1 MSKRIALLGGTFDP
15 VHIGHMDL
23 AANLLRELDVD
34 EVRLLPSY
42 QPPHKQTV
50 VATDLQRLEM
60 CRLAAQEDKR
70 IVVDD
75 TEIRIRSAYTVD
87 TLMYLQQKEPG
98 TQWLLTLGQDA
109 ALSFPYWKRSEE
121 ILQRAEIVI
130 SRRANCPRD
139 ADLER
144 TVHFLQNCGGTVHI
158 LFSIPTKVSSST
170 VRQTAANQLSGL
182 VPETVRNYIEK
193 NGLYRKDK

>member
-130 SRRANCPRD
+130 SRRANCPTDISNSR
-139 ADLER
+139 
-144 TVHFLQNCGGTVHI
+144 
-158 LFSIPTKVSSST
+158 P
-170 VRQTAANQLSGL
+170 
-182 VPETVRNYIEK
+182 
-193 NGLYRKDK
+193 